1 MVPASRSDRLVYNY
15 VTMAHYYQEVP
26 LKSWSEAKRYFEALL
41 DENRAWIFRG
51 HYKAEWPLQPSL
63 ERILSR
69 QPVDLAIENRIIAE
83 FKRHA
88 HQYLAATEIPQD
100 LFEWLA
106 LMQHHGSPTRLLD
119 WSRSPY
125 ISAFIAFENPPQ
137 KEEGDVAIWAIDS
150 QWLQECSVQR
160 LSEEWPMP
168 IVMED
173 LRTDKELERLMRC
186 DVRVVLPMEPERMNE
201 RLTIQQGL
209 FLFPSGDQISF
220 ESVLAD
226 YEKDGSREHV
236 RKIILLRGQGLPCL
250 IDLLRMNINAA
261 SLFPGLDGF
270 ARSLRTIPD
279 IAYAG
284 GV

>member
-1 MVPASRSDRLVYNY
+1 MTQYY
-15 VTMAHYYQEVP
+15 EEVTLA
-26 LKSWSEAKRYFEALL
+26 SWSEAKRYFEALL

-69 QPVDLAIENRIIAE
+69 KPVDLAIEKKIIGE
-83 FKRHA
+83 FKRRA
-88 HQYLAATEIPQD
+88 HQYLSSTEIPRA

-125 ISAFIAFENPPQ
+125 ISAFIAFEDTY

-150 QWLQECSVQR
+150 RWLQECSLRR
-160 LSEEWPMP
+160 LRESRGAEVKPELLRDDAELAQL
-168 IVMED
+168 ME
-173 LRTDKELERLMRC
+173 C

-209 FLFPSGDQISF
+209 FLFPSGNELSF
-220 ESVLAD
+220 ESALAD
-226 YEKDGSREHV
+226 YESDNSRAHV
-236 RKIILLRGQGLPCL
+236 RKVMLPKSEGMNCL
-250 IDLLRMNINAA
+250 VDLLRMNINAA

-284 GV
+284 GA

>member
-1 MVPASRSDRLVYNY
+1 MTQY
-15 VTMAHYYQEVP
+15 HQEVP
-26 LKSWSEAKRYFEALL
+26 IATWDEAKRYFESLL

-69 QPVDLAIENRIIAE
+69 KPVDLTIENKIIFE
-83 FKRHA
+83 FRRRA
-88 HQYLAATEIPQD
+88 HQYLTGTQIPRA
-100 LFEWLA
+100 LLEWLA

-125 ISAFIAFENPPQ
+125 ISAFIAFEDTY

-150 QWLQECSVQR
+150 QWLQECSVRR
-160 LSEEWPMP
+160 LEAAWGTAVVVEN
-168 IVMED
+168 
-173 LRTDKELERLMRC
+173 LRTDAELERLMQC
-186 DVRVVLPMEPERMNE
+186 DLRVLLPMEPERMNE

-209 FLFPSGDQISF
+209 FVFPSGNELSF
-220 ESVLAD
+220 ESALAD
-226 YEKDGSREHV
+226 YARDGSRRHI
-236 RKIILLRGQGLPCL
+236 RKITLPKSEGYNCL
-250 IDLLRMNINAA
+250 VDLLRMNINAA

-284 GV
+284 G

>member
-1 MVPASRSDRLVYNY
+1 MRYNHAA
-15 VTMAHYYQEVP
+15 MAQYYKEVP
-26 LKSWSEAKRYFEALL
+26 LQSWNEAKQYFEALL

-51 HYKAEWPLQPSL
+51 HYKSDWPLQPSL

-69 QPVDLAIENRIIAE
+69 KPVDLTIERKIIAE
-83 FKRHA
+83 FKRRA
-88 HQYLAATEIPQD
+88 HQYLSSTEIPRA

-125 ISAFIAFENPPQ
+125 ISAFIAFEDTY

-150 QWLQECSVQR
+150 QWLQEVSVHR
-160 LSEEWPMP
+160 LQEVRGAPVVVEALRSDEEIEQLMQC
-168 IVMED
+168 D
-173 LRTDKELERLMRC
+173 LHVL
-186 DVRVVLPMEPERMNE
+186 LPMEPERMNE

-209 FLFPSGDQISF
+209 FLFPSGNELSF
-220 ESVLAD
+220 ESALAG
-226 YEKDGSREHV
+226 YERDGSRNHM
-236 RKIILLRGQGLPCL
+236 RKITLPKSEGLNCL
-250 IDLLRMNINAA
+250 VDLLRMNINAA

-279 IAYAG
+279 ITYAG
-284 GV
+284 G

>member
-1 MVPASRSDRLVYNY
+1 M
-15 VTMAHYYQEVP
+15 THYYQEIP
-26 LKSWSEAKRYFEALL
+26 LGTWSDAKHYFDALL

-63 ERILSR
+63 ERILIR
-69 QPVDLAIENRIIAE
+69 KPVDLAIEKKIITE
-83 FKRHA
+83 FKRRA
-88 HQYLAATEIPQD
+88 HQYLAATEIPRD

-125 ISAFIAFENPPQ
+125 ISAFIAFEETY

-150 QWLQECSVQR
+150 QWLQECSAHR
-160 LSEEWPMP
+160 LAEAWGKP
-168 IVMED
+168 IIAEI
-173 LRTDKELERLMRC
+173 LRTDEELERLMQC

-209 FLFPSGDQISF
+209 FLFPSGAELSF
-220 ESVLAD
+220 EAVLAD
-226 YEKDGSREHV
+226 YEKDDSRHHV
-236 RKIILLRGQGLPCL
+236 RKVILPKSEGLNCL
-250 IDLLRMNINAA
+250 VDLLRMNINAA

>member
-1 MVPASRSDRLVYNY
+1 
-15 VTMAHYYQEVP
+15 MAQYYQEI
-26 LKSWSEAKRYFEALL
+26 LLSSWSEAKRYFESLL

-63 ERILSR
+63 ERTLSR
-69 QPVDLAIENRIIAE
+69 KPVDLAIENKIITE
-83 FKRHA
+83 FRRRA
-88 HQYLAATEIPQD
+88 HQYLAATEIPRD
-100 LFEWLA
+100 LLEWLA

-125 ISAFIAFENPPQ
+125 ISAFIAFEDTF

-150 QWLQECSVQR
+150 HWLQECSVRRLAEAWKTPIITQR
-160 LSEEWPMP
+160 
-168 IVMED
+168 
-173 LRTDKELERLMRC
+173 LRTDKGLEKLMQGN
-186 DVRVVLPMEPERMNE
+186 VRVVLPMEPERMNE

-209 FLFPSGDQISF
+209 FLFPSGAELSF

-226 YEKDGSREHV
+226 YENDDSRQHV
-236 RKIILLRGQGLPCL
+236 RKIILPKSEGLNCL
-250 IDLLRMNINAA
+250 VDLLRMNINAA

>member
-1 MVPASRSDRLVYNY
+1 M
-15 VTMAHYYQEVP
+15 
-26 LKSWSEAKRYFEALL
+26 SEYFEVIALGSWNKAKHYFDSLL
-41 DENRAWIFRG
+41 DENRDWIFRG

-69 QPVDLAIENRIIAE
+69 APIDLAIENKIIAE
-83 FKRHA
+83 FKRRA
-88 HQYLAATEIPQD
+88 HQYLSAPEIPRD

-125 ISAFIAFENPPQ
+125 ISAFIAFEDTF

-150 QWLQECSVQR
+150 QWLHECSMRR
-160 LSEEWPMP
+160 LEVAWAREVNSET
-168 IVMED
+168 
-173 LRTDKELERLMRC
+173 LRSDSELTRLMRC
-186 DVRVVLPMEPERMNE
+186 DVRVVMPMEPERMNE

-209 FLFPSGDQISF
+209 FLFPSGKELSF
-220 ESVLAD
+220 EAALAD
-226 YEKDGSREHV
+226 YVSEDSPKHV
-236 RKIILLRGQGLPCL
+236 RKVTLPKSEGLNCL
-250 IDLLRMNINAA
+250 VDLQRMNINAA

-279 IAYAG
+279 ITYAW